1 MSTPPIDYRSIW
13 TALLRVSFEQARVQA
28 GPISTRYAHA
38 GERGRPAVVMLHGT
52 AGSWE
57 GFAANLGAL
66 SEHFDCYAIDMVGSG
81 FSDKPDRHYEIADY
95 VTHVRDFMDAMG
107 LERAAIVG
115 CSLGAW
121 VAARFALTHPAR
133 TSKLVLLSAAGYF
146 ANAANMSRI
155 RSARTAAVD
164 NPVWENIKPIFDHLI
179 HEERNRIPDII
190 AVRQAVYREKDM
202 PRAMGHILCLQ
213 DPEIRQRNLIGEDE
227 WRQVGVP
234 ALVVG
239 SLADK
244 DEYLETARRVSALM
258 PHARYVEMPSV
269 GHWPHFED
277 PATFNP
283 LCTQFLLESV

>member
-1 MSTPPIDYRSIW
+1 MSTSPNDHRSIW
-13 TALLRVSFEQARVQA
+13 TALLRVPFEQAWVQA
-28 GPISTRYAHA
+28 GPLRTRYAHA

-57 GFAANLGAL
+57 GFAANLGPLAQ
-66 SEHFDCYAIDMVGSG
+66 HFDCYALDMIGSG
-81 FSDKPDRHYEIADY
+81 FTDKPDRHYEVADY
-95 VTHVRDFMDAMG
+95 VTHVRDFMDALG
-107 LERAAIVG
+107 LERAALIG
-115 CSLGAW
+115 CSLGSW

-133 TSKLVLLSAAGYF
+133 LSSLVMLSAAGLF
-146 ANAANMSRI
+146 ANAANMNRI

-164 NPVWENIKPIFDHLI
+164 DPRWENIKPIFDHLI
-179 HEERNRIPDII
+179 HDERNRIPDII

-202 PRAMGHILCLQ
+202 PMAMGHILCLQ
-213 DPEIRQRNLIGEDE
+213 DPEIRQRNLISEDG
-227 WRQVGVP
+227 WRQITAP

-258 PHARYVEMPSV
+258 PQARYAEMPGV

-277 PATFNP
+277 PDTFNP
-283 LCTQFLLESV
+283 LCIDFLRATV